1 MEKYRFQLDYFMNP
15 KWKERYKREMYDFPY
30 VEASFVIEGE
40 NFEPELL
47 TGEINILP
55 TEIRKKDDWPEA
67 IKRNKKLPKD
77 LWPRGVWSIYRE
89 KRFCNKISAP
99 IYEIVQQLRGKETK
113 IINICKN
120 NCLKIFLI
128 IVVHAET
135 MDLPEMVL
143 PSELVKYFGEFGAE
157 IGFDVYIY

>member
-1 MEKYRFQLDYFMNP
+1 MH
-15 KWKERYKREMYDFPY
+15 DFPY

-67 IKRNKKLPKD
+67 IKRNENLPKD
-77 LWPRGVWSIYRE
+77 LWPRGVWSICQE
-89 KRFCNKISAP
+89 ERFCNKISSP

-135 MDLPEMVL
+135 MSLPEMVL
-143 PSELVKYFGEFGAE
+143 PSEIVKYFGELDAE
-157 IGFDVYIY
+157 IGFDVYVY